1 MMDMILTLLQPSVA
15 FRYPLKT
22 ENLPKGFLMF
32 SEGIENQHP
41 AVMG

>member
-1 MMDMILTLLQPSVA
+1 MDMILTLLQPSVA

-22 ENLPKGFLMF
+22 SENLPKGFLMF